1 MHPLVKNNLAAI
13 ATQVYSS
20 CKLLESIELLDAPED
35 ELPKDVR
42 SQIRLL
48 HVGLDLAYNAIEH
61 PAIDELIKGDD
72 RPF

>member
-1 MHPLVKNNLAAI
+1 MHPLVKDHLAVI

-20 CKLLESIELLDAPED
+20 CQLLERIELLEAPE
-35 ELPKDVR
+35 DVR

-48 HVGLDLAYNAIEH
+48 HVGLDLAYSAIEH